1 MKYLLDSHTHTL
13 ASGHAYN
20 TIYEMVK
27 SAADK
32 KLELLAITEHAKM
45 LPGTCHELYFVN
57 LKVLPRE
64 LMGIEVMFGAEVN
77 IMNYEGKLDM
87 KEGLLRKMDVV
98 IASLHTPC
106 ITPGTMSENTSAVL
120 GAIENPLI
128 NILGHPDDGR
138 YPIDFDTVVAAAKEH
153 HVLLELNNSSLVPSC
168 PRENAWENDRKI
180 LEMCVKYQAP
190 VVMDSD
196 AHWEGDVG
204 NHTYSEQLIREMNFP
219 EELIINRSVEKYKK
233 YINRFRLQD

>member
-1 MKYLLDSHTHTL
+1 MKYLLDLHTHTL

-190 VVMDSD
+190 VIMDSD

-219 EELIINRSVEKYKK
+219 EELIINRSVEEYKK

>member
-190 VVMDSD
+190 VIMDSD

-204 NHTYSEQLIREMNFP
+204 ESYVFRAADPGDEFP
-219 EELIINRSVEKYKK
+219 GGT
-233 YINRFRLQD
+233 DH

>member
-1 MKYLLDSHTHTL
+1 MKYLLGFTHTHTL

-138 YPIDFDTVVAAAKEH
+138 YPIDFDTGGGCQAKRA
-153 HVLLELNNSSLVPSC
+153 SC
-168 PRENAWENDRKI
+168 TAG
-180 LEMCVKYQAP
+180 V
-190 VVMDSD
+190 
-196 AHWEGDVG
+196 
-204 NHTYSEQLIREMNFP
+204 
-219 EELIINRSVEKYKK
+219 
-233 YINRFRLQD
+233 